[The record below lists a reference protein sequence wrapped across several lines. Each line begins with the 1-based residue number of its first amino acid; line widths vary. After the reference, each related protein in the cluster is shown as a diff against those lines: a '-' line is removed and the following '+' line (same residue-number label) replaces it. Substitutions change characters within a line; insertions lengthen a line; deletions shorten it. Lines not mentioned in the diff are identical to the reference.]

1 MPRACREVAIA
12 SLTEP
17 RGKEAQG
24 RVEPYLIRI
33 ESREDLSFV
42 LSEASTLEHM
52 IMCEYLFAAF
62 SLKREESED
71 ISPADLEMVR
81 RWEGVI
87 DTVAVQE
94 MTHLALVNNM
104 LVAIGASPYFQHP
117 NFPQPSRY
125 FSPNI
130 RLALVPFGEQALRH
144 FLFLERPEGMSI
156 EGVPGFEV
164 LGDLNPPEL
173 KRGIVPEQQY
183 FTTVGNLYRGI
194 EKGFADLVSK
204 HGEDGVFIGGDHT
217 QATEALFGLPILFE
231 VNDLETARRAVEG
244 IVEMGEGARGDW
256 THAHFGMFLGIFKE
270 FMEAKARNPGFS
282 PTKPV
287 VAAYSRPPVGVEN
300 VTLIADAFTSK
311 VSDLFNGG
319 YALAVQ
325 VLGRYYV
332 HEHDRHEEVQ
342 TLARA
347 AVGIMTRVIEPLG
360 KALTV
365 LPIGPQLPG
374 LTAGASFELP
384 HREYLL
390 PHREQ
395 AFMVL
400 QERAV
405 ELAAHAAS
413 LQRQA
418 SSGQVAAR
426 LAEAA
431 EAFGDV
437 AAMLRPSSLEI

>member
-1 MPRACREVAIA
+1 LSDEGERTPPDRAG
-12 SLTEP
+12 S
-17 RGKEAQG
+17 
-24 RVEPYLIRI
+24 YLIKI
-33 ESREDLSFV
+33 ESREDLAFV

-62 SLKREESED
+62 SLKRGESEG
-71 ISPADLEMVR
+71 INSHELEMVR

-144 FLFLERPEGMSI
+144 FLYLERPEGMSI

-173 KRGIVPEQQY
+173 KGGIVPEQQY

-194 EKGFADLVSK
+194 EKGFEHLVSRY
-204 HGEDGVFIGGDHT
+204 GEDGVFIGGKHT
-217 QATEALFGLPILFE
+217 QATEERFGLPSLFE
-231 VNDLETARRAVEG
+231 VRDFESARRAVEG

-270 FMEAKARNPGFS
+270 FMQVKSQNPGFRS
-282 PTKPV
+282 TKPV

-300 VTLIADAFTSK
+300 ATLITDPFTSR
-311 VSDLFNGG
+311 VSDLFNAC

-325 VLGRYYV
+325 VLGRYYI
-332 HEHDRHEEVQ
+332 HEKERHEELQ
-342 TLARA
+342 ALADA
-347 AVGIMTRVIEPLG
+347 AVGMMSRVIEPLG
-360 KALTV
+360 VALTS
-365 LPIGPQLPG
+365 LPIGPQYPG

-395 AFMVL
+395 AFLVI
-400 QERAV
+400 QERTL
-405 ELAAHAAS
+405 ELAAHATNLRNESPSGSVAIHLGEVVDAFKDIAGMLHPDS
-413 LQRQA
+413 LR
-418 SSGQVAAR
+418 V
-426 LAEAA
+426 
-431 EAFGDV
+431 
-437 AAMLRPSSLEI
+437 

>member
-1 MPRACREVAIA
+1 MTEAGDAEPQDRA
-12 SLTEP
+12 
-17 RGKEAQG
+17 
-24 RVEPYLIRI
+24 EPYLIRI
-33 ESREDLSFV
+33 ESREDLAFV

-62 SLKREESED
+62 SLKRNESEN
-71 ISPADLEMVR
+71 ISSGELEMVR

-144 FLFLERPEGMSI
+144 FLYLERPEGMSI

-173 KRGIVPEQQY
+173 KGGIVPEQQY

-194 EKGFADLVSK
+194 EKGFGDLVSK
-204 HGEDGVFIGGDHT
+204 YGEDGVFIGKNHT
-217 QATEALFGLPILFE
+217 QATEELFGLASLFE
-231 VNDLETARRAVEG
+231 VKDLESARRAVEG

-256 THAHFGMFLGIFKE
+256 TNAHFGMFLRIFNE
-270 FMEAKARNPGFS
+270 FMQVKAQNPGFR

-287 VAAYSRPPVGVEN
+287 VAAYSRPPIGVEN
-300 VTLIADAFTSK
+300 ATLIADTFTSK
-311 VSDLFNGG
+311 VADLFNGS

-325 VLGRYYV
+325 VLGRFYI
-332 HEHDRHEEVQ
+332 HEYDRREELRS
-342 TLARA
+342 LADA
-347 AVGIMTRVIEPLG
+347 AVCIMSRVIEPLG
-360 KALTV
+360 VALTT
-365 LPIGPQLPG
+365 LPIGSQLPG

-384 HREYLL
+384 RKGYLL

-400 QERAV
+400 QERAA
-405 ELAAHAAS
+405 ELAAHAAG
-413 LQRQA
+413 LQKH
-418 SSGQVAAR
+418 SPSVQVATR
-426 LAEAA
+426 LNEVTD
-431 EAFGDV
+431 AFRDV
-437 AAMLRPSSLEI
+437 AGMLRPDSLDI

>member
-1 MPRACREVAIA
+1 MTDERETAPHHQA
-12 SLTEP
+12 
-17 RGKEAQG
+17 
-24 RVEPYLIRI
+24 EPYLIRI
-33 ESREDLSFV
+33 ESREDLAFV

-62 SLKREESED
+62 SLKRVESDGISSEE
-71 ISPADLEMVR
+71 LGMVR

-117 NFPQPSRY
+117 NFPAPSRY

-130 RLALVPFGEQALRH
+130 RLALVPFGERALRH
-144 FLFLERPEGMSI
+144 FLYLERPEGMSI

-173 KRGIVPEQQY
+173 KGSIIPEQQY

-194 EKGFADLVSK
+194 EKGFADLVSRY
-204 HGEDGVFIGGDHT
+204 GEDGLFIGRNHT
-217 QATEALFGLPILFE
+217 QANEEVFGLTNLIE
-231 VNDLETARRAVEG
+231 VKDLESAQRAVEG

-270 FMEAKARNPGFS
+270 FMQTRAQNPRFN
-282 PTKPV
+282 PTNPV

-300 VTLIADAFTSK
+300 ATLISETFTSR
-311 VSDLFNGG
+311 VADLSNGA

-325 VLGRYYV
+325 MLSRFYI
-332 HEHDRHEEVQ
+332 HERERPEELQ
-342 TLARA
+342 ALADA
-347 AVGIMTRVIEPLG
+347 AVGTMSRVIEPLG
-360 KALTV
+360 IALTA

-384 HREYLL
+384 HKEYLL

-400 QERAV
+400 QERAL
-405 ELAAHAAS
+405 ELGAHAAT
-413 LQRQA
+413 LQKH
-418 SSGQVAAR
+418 SPSGQVAAR

-431 EAFGDV
+431 DAFKDV
-437 AAMLRPSSLEI
+437 AARLRPASLGI

>member
-1 MPRACREVAIA
+1 LTDA
-12 SLTEP
+12 SETEP
-17 RGKEAQG
+17 HDRA
-24 RVEPYLIRI
+24 EPYLIRI
-33 ESREDLSFV
+33 ESREDLAFV

-62 SLKREESED
+62 SLKRDESED
-71 ISPADLEMVR
+71 ISSEELETVR

-144 FLFLERPEGMSI
+144 FLYLERPEGMSI

-173 KRGIVPEQQY
+173 KGGIVPEQQY

-204 HGEDGVFIGGDHT
+204 YGEDGVFIGRNHT
-217 QATEALFGLPILFE
+217 QATEELFGLTSLFE
-231 VNDLETARRAVEG
+231 VKDLESARRAVEG

-256 THAHFGMFLGIFKE
+256 TNAHFGMFLGIFKE
-270 FMEAKARNPGFS
+270 LMQVKAQNPGFS

-300 VTLIADAFTSK
+300 ATLIADTFTSK
-311 VSDLFNGG
+311 VADLFNGG

-325 VLGRYYV
+325 VLSRYYI
-332 HEHDRHEEVQ
+332 HEHERREELQ
-342 TLARA
+342 ALADA
-347 AVGIMTRVIEPLG
+347 AVGIMTRIIEPLG
-360 KALTV
+360 ITLTT
-365 LPIGPQLPG
+365 LPIGSQLPG

-405 ELAAHAAS
+405 ELAAHAAT
-413 LQRQA
+413 LQK
-418 SSGQVAAR
+418 SSPSGQVAAR
-426 LAEAA
+426 LA
-431 EAFGDV
+431 DV
-437 AAMLRPSSLEI
+437 ADSLRDIAGTLRPGSVGI